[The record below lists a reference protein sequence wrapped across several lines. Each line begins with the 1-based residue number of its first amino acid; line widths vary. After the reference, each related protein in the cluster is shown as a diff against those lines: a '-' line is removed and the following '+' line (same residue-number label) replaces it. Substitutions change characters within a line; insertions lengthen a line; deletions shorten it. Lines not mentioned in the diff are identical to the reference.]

1 MHTRHPRPNTRCDIC
16 GTRSTHSSRVPGDIL
31 HVLFCCPQ
39 EEKLGKQEV
48 TEITKDM
55 TMGPLDA
62 FKKKM
67 GF

>member
-1 MHTRHPRPNTRCDIC
+1 MLVQTPGAVFTALVIVIFARTWLLTPCFYFCLHGC
-16 GTRSTHSSRVPGDIL
+16 SS
-31 HVLFCCPQ
+31 Q
-39 EEKLGKQEV
+39 EDKLGKQEV